1 MHELIAKFDN
11 KPWAALM
18 DGRRWVLSTPEC
30 QTRLAE
36 AIKVNI
42 SRGLTRSAYVLDTG
56 MVRRAQLERTHPSK
70 HRDAESANYERDY
83 FQKYFEALN
92 WLHKEGSP
100 PFSRLNKYSNRSRN
114 THGDTRQHAFSFTCK
129 YQHEPSTVN
138 LSKSDSTHCSL
149 RQPLKC

>member
-1 MHELIAKFDN
+1 MRFPKYGNYSLDVSGNVLEVFATGAWNLKTTEFFIEEMHELIAKFDN

-92 WLHKEGSP
+92 WLHKEGFSP
-100 PFSRLNKYSNRSRN
+100 I
-114 THGDTRQHAFSFTCK
+114 
-129 YQHEPSTVN
+129 
-138 LSKSDSTHCSL
+138 LSAK
-149 RQPLKC
+149 

>member
-1 MHELIAKFDN
+1 MRFPKYGNYSLDVSGNVLEVFATGAWNLKTTEFFIEEMHELIVKFDN

-92 WLHKEGSP
+92 WLHKEGFSP
-100 PFSRLNKYSNRSRN
+100 IFSPK
-114 THGDTRQHAFSFTCK
+114 
-129 YQHEPSTVN
+129 
-138 LSKSDSTHCSL
+138 
-149 RQPLKC
+149 

>member
-1 MHELIAKFDN
+1 MRFPKYGNYSLDVSGNVLEVFATGAWNLKTTEFFVEEMHELIAKFDN

-42 SRGLTRSAYVLDTG
+42 SRELTRSAYVLDTG

-92 WLHKEGSP
+92 WLHKEGFSP
-100 PFSRLNKYSNRSRN
+100 I
-114 THGDTRQHAFSFTCK
+114 
-129 YQHEPSTVN
+129 
-138 LSKSDSTHCSL
+138 LSPK
-149 RQPLKC
+149 

>member
-1 MHELIAKFDN
+1 MRFPKYGNYSLDVSGNVLEVFATGAWNLKTTEFFVEEMHELIAKFDN

-92 WLHKEGSP
+92 WLHKEGFSP
-100 PFSRLNKYSNRSRN
+100 ILTPK
-114 THGDTRQHAFSFTCK
+114 
-129 YQHEPSTVN
+129 
-138 LSKSDSTHCSL
+138 
-149 RQPLKC
+149 

>member
-1 MHELIAKFDN
+1 MRFPKYGNYSLDVSGNVLEVFATGAWNLKTTEFFIEEMHELIAKFDN

-56 MVRRAQLERTHPSK
+56 MVRWTQLERTHPSK

-92 WLHKEGSP
+92 WLHKEGFSP
-100 PFSRLNKYSNRSRN
+100 I
-114 THGDTRQHAFSFTCK
+114 
-129 YQHEPSTVN
+129 
-138 LSKSDSTHCSL
+138 LS
-149 RQPLKC
+149 PL

>member
-1 MHELIAKFDN
+1 MRFPKYGNYSLDVSGNVLEVFATGAWNLKTTEFFVEEMHELIAKFDN

-56 MVRRAQLERTHPSK
+56 MVRRAQLERTHPK
-70 HRDAESANYERDY
+70 VVAVTRIMLFTFVRIKKTRIKMLICH
-83 FQKYFEALN
+83 ALLPN
-92 WLHKEGSP
+92 IK
-100 PFSRLNKYSNRSRN
+100 
-114 THGDTRQHAFSFTCK
+114 TA
-129 YQHEPSTVN
+129 
-138 LSKSDSTHCSL
+138 
-149 RQPLKC
+149 

>member
-1 MHELIAKFDN
+1 MRFPKYGNYSLDVSGNVLEVFATGAWNLKTTEFFIEEMHELIAKFDN

-70 HRDAESANYERDY
+70 QRDAESANYERDY

-92 WLHKEGSP
+92 WLHKEGFSP
-100 PFSRLNKYSNRSRN
+100 I
-114 THGDTRQHAFSFTCK
+114 
-129 YQHEPSTVN
+129 
-138 LSKSDSTHCSL
+138 LSPK
-149 RQPLKC
+149 

>member
-1 MHELIAKFDN
+1 MRFPKYGNYSLDVSGNVLEVFATGAWNLKTTEFFIEEMHELIAKFDN

-18 DGRRWVLSTPEC
+18 DGRRWVLSTHEC

-92 WLHKEGSP
+92 WLHKEGFSP
-100 PFSRLNKYSNRSRN
+100 I
-114 THGDTRQHAFSFTCK
+114 
-129 YQHEPSTVN
+129 
-138 LSKSDSTHCSL
+138 LSPK
-149 RQPLKC
+149 

>member
-1 MHELIAKFDN
+1 MRFPKYGNYSLDVSGNVLEVFATGAWNLKTTEFFIEEMHELIAKFDN

-70 HRDAESANYERDY
+70 HRDAESANYERNY

-92 WLHKEGSP
+92 WLHQEGFSP
-100 PFSRLNKYSNRSRN
+100 I
-114 THGDTRQHAFSFTCK
+114 
-129 YQHEPSTVN
+129 
-138 LSKSDSTHCSL
+138 LSPK
-149 RQPLKC
+149 

>member
-1 MHELIAKFDN
+1 MRFPKYGNYSLDVSGNVLEVFATGAWNLKTTEFFIEEMHELIAKFDN

-56 MVRRAQLERTHPSK
+56 MVRRAQLELTHPSK

-92 WLHKEGSP
+92 WLHKEGFSP
-100 PFSRLNKYSNRSRN
+100 I
-114 THGDTRQHAFSFTCK
+114 
-129 YQHEPSTVN
+129 
-138 LSKSDSTHCSL
+138 LSPK
-149 RQPLKC
+149 

>member
-1 MHELIAKFDN
+1 MRFPKYGNYSLDVSGNVLEVFATGAWNLKTTEFFVEEMHELIAKFDN

-70 HRDAESANYERDY
+70 QRDAESANYERDY

-92 WLHKEGSP
+92 WLHKEGFSP
-100 PFSRLNKYSNRSRN
+100 I
-114 THGDTRQHAFSFTCK
+114 
-129 YQHEPSTVN
+129 
-138 LSKSDSTHCSL
+138 LSPK
-149 RQPLKC
+149 

>member
-1 MHELIAKFDN
+1 DVSGNVLEVFATGAWNLKTTEFFIEEMHELIAKFDN

-92 WLHKEGSP
+92 WLHKEGFSP
-100 PFSRLNKYSNRSRN
+100 I
-114 THGDTRQHAFSFTCK
+114 
-129 YQHEPSTVN
+129 
-138 LSKSDSTHCSL
+138 LSPK
-149 RQPLKC
+149 

>member
-1 MHELIAKFDN
+1 MRFPKYGNYSLDVSGNVLEVFATGAWNLKTTEFFVEEMHELIAKFDN

-56 MVRRAQLERTHPSK
+56 MVRWTQLERTHPSK

-92 WLHKEGSP
+92 WLHKEGFSP
-100 PFSRLNKYSNRSRN
+100 ILTPK
-114 THGDTRQHAFSFTCK
+114 
-129 YQHEPSTVN
+129 
-138 LSKSDSTHCSL
+138 
-149 RQPLKC
+149 

>member
-1 MHELIAKFDN
+1 MRFPKYGNYSLDVSGNVLEVFATGAWNLKTTEFFIEEMHGLIAKFDN

-92 WLHKEGSP
+92 WLHKEGFSP
-100 PFSRLNKYSNRSRN
+100 ILTPK
-114 THGDTRQHAFSFTCK
+114 
-129 YQHEPSTVN
+129 
-138 LSKSDSTHCSL
+138 
-149 RQPLKC
+149 

>member
-1 MHELIAKFDN
+1 MRFPKYGNYSLDVSGNVLEVFATGAWNLKTTEFFIEEMHELIAKFDN

-56 MVRRAQLERTHPSK
+56 MVRWTQLERTHPSK

-92 WLHKEGSP
+92 WLHKEGFSP
-100 PFSRLNKYSNRSRN
+100 ILTPK
-114 THGDTRQHAFSFTCK
+114 
-129 YQHEPSTVN
+129 
-138 LSKSDSTHCSL
+138 
-149 RQPLKC
+149 

>member
-1 MHELIAKFDN
+1 MRFPKYGNYSLDVSGNVLEVFATGAWNLKTTEFFIEEMHELIAKFDN

-42 SRGLTRSAYVLDTG
+42 SRGPTRSAYVLDTG

-92 WLHKEGSP
+92 WLHQEGFSP
-100 PFSRLNKYSNRSRN
+100 I
-114 THGDTRQHAFSFTCK
+114 
-129 YQHEPSTVN
+129 
-138 LSKSDSTHCSL
+138 LSPK
-149 RQPLKC
+149 

>member
-1 MHELIAKFDN
+1 MRFPKYGNYSLDVSGNVLEVFATGAWNLNTTEFFIEEMHELIAKFDN

-92 WLHKEGSP
+92 WLHKEGFSP
-100 PFSRLNKYSNRSRN
+100 I
-114 THGDTRQHAFSFTCK
+114 
-129 YQHEPSTVN
+129 
-138 LSKSDSTHCSL
+138 LSPK
-149 RQPLKC
+149 

>member
-1 MHELIAKFDN
+1 MRFPKYGNYSLDVSGNVLEVFATGAWNLKTTEFFVEEMHELIAKFDN

-92 WLHKEGSP
+92 WLHQEGFSP
-100 PFSRLNKYSNRSRN
+100 I
-114 THGDTRQHAFSFTCK
+114 
-129 YQHEPSTVN
+129 
-138 LSKSDSTHCSL
+138 LSPK
-149 RQPLKC
+149 

>member
-1 MHELIAKFDN
+1 MRFPKYGNYSLDVSGNVLEVFATGAWNLKTTEFFIEEMHELIAKFDN

-30 QTRLAE
+30 QARLAE

-92 WLHKEGSP
+92 WLHQEGFSP
-100 PFSRLNKYSNRSRN
+100 I
-114 THGDTRQHAFSFTCK
+114 
-129 YQHEPSTVN
+129 
-138 LSKSDSTHCSL
+138 LSPK
-149 RQPLKC
+149 

>member
-1 MHELIAKFDN
+1 MRFPKYGNYSLDVSGNVLEVFATGACNLKTTEFFIEEMHELIAKFDN

-92 WLHKEGSP
+92 WLHKEGFSP
-100 PFSRLNKYSNRSRN
+100 I
-114 THGDTRQHAFSFTCK
+114 
-129 YQHEPSTVN
+129 
-138 LSKSDSTHCSL
+138 LSPK
-149 RQPLKC
+149 